1 MSAFGADTDYWG
13 FADTGNKLQGSTK
26 NPTKE
31 EAQCE
36 DSNGDIAASTMYD
49 TKADIS
55 CTYKR
60 CKDTAFIL
68 YDTTSSIDF
77 RLGTVIGGYVITSI
91 AVDTNNKE
99 RPGIVIS
106 GVICAT
112 NDSLVQKY
120 DPTDLEIAGTRKATA
135 IGFTVDSSTNLLSSS
150 VTGTVQTAIVLDS
163 QGAQACVDVY
173 GGRIE
178 GTNELVGCTGQP
190 GGAIDTGW
198 TLSGGPSEDEGN
210 TQYVGGSASVFKNLA
225 KMA

>member
-1 MSAFGADTDYWG
+1 MSGFGADTDYWG
-13 FADTGNKLQGSTK
+13 FADTNNLLQGSTK
-26 NPTKE
+26 NPTLAE
-31 EAQCE
+31 TQCE
-36 DSNGDIAASTMYD
+36 DSNGDVAASTMYD
-49 TKADIS
+49 AKSDIS

-60 CKDTAFIL
+60 RADAALIFYDTA
-68 YDTTSSIDF
+68 TNIDF
-77 RLGTVIGGYVITSI
+77 RFGTVIGGYVITSI
-91 AVDTNNKE
+91 SVDTNNKE
-99 RPGIVIS
+99 RPGVVIA
-106 GVICAT
+106 GVLCGT

-163 QGAQACVDVY
+163 HGAQACVDVF
-173 GGRIE
+173 GGRVE

-190 GGAIDTGW
+190 GGAVDTGW

-210 TQYVGGSASVFKNLA
+210 TQYVGGSASVFKNLT